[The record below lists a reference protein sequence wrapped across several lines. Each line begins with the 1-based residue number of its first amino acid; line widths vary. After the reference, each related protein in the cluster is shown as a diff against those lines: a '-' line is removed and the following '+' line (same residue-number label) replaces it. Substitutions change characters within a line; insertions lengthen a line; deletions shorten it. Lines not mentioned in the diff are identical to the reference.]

1 MLEWQSPWWVQE
13 VSFHAFIFTS
23 LCSCCQDLRSQASP
37 WNPVSIPHTSKTLT
51 YVLNISKAQIPY
63 NLSNY
68 SSWRYAEDSVLTDC
82 TEVIQKM
89 LHTNFTMGHP
99 GLNSHAYI
107 LQCEGFVQTF
117 LASMWPSQ
125 NLNSDLTLKLT
136 FFTQLCGG
144 CHWAS
149 MPLIRSLRWEGMQT
163 PKNSRNRPDR
173 YLRLFIEW
181 WLNFV
186 CFTYTC
192 NLLCSVW

>member
-1 MLEWQSPWWVQE
+1 MAESLMGAGSQLSCIYFYIPMQLL
-13 VSFHAFIFTS
+13 SGSQIAGFTLKPS
-23 LCSCCQDLRSQASP
+23 V
-37 WNPVSIPHTSKTLT
+37 NPSYTSKTLT
-51 YVLNISKAQIPY
+51 YVLNIFKAQIPY

-68 SSWRYAEDSVLTDC
+68 SSWRYAEDSILTDC

-89 LHTNFTMGHP
+89 LHTNFTMDRP

-107 LQCEGFVQTF
+107 LQCEGFAQTF
-117 LASMWPSQ
+117 LASMWSSQ
-125 NLNSDLTLKLT
+125 NLNSDLTLKLP

-163 PKNSRNRPDR
+163 TKNSRNRPYR

-186 CFTYTC
+186 CFTYIC